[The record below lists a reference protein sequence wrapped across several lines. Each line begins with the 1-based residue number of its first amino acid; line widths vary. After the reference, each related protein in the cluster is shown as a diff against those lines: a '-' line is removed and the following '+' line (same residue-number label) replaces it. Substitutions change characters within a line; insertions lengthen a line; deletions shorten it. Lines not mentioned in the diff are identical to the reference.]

1 MPGALAGLR
10 VIELAN
16 QVPSAFAGLLLS
28 DLGADVIR
36 VDRPGG
42 SSDETID
49 PGSNLMNRGK
59 RSVMLDLKNP
69 AGADVLLRLVARA
82 DVMIEGF
89 RPGVAERLGVGPEH
103 CRARN
108 EQLVYARMTG
118 WGQTGPYAQAP
129 GHDITY
135 IAATGALHAI
145 GSAGGPPQI
154 PLTLLG
160 NFAGGA
166 AYLVIGVLAALRSA
180 HQTGRGQVIDAAQI
194 DGVTH
199 LLAPIHSMLN
209 SGAWEDRRGVNLVDG
224 GAPFYGVYETA
235 DGRYMAVGA
244 VEERFYL
251 ELLAGLGIDEP
262 ACAQYDA
269 THWPELR
276 AQLAAAFLTRS
287 QAQWSEIFGRRA
299 CVSPVLSLREAA
311 DHPQLKHRDTLT
323 LRDGAISPGVAPRL
337 SDAEDGPGKPM
348 AALGADTREVLAE
361 WEIDSAYL
369 PAGGDAG
376 VADEAD
382 PAGQRPLSTRFTA
395 R

>member
-10 VIELAN
+10 VIELAS

-28 DLGADVIR
+28 DLGADVVR

-42 SSDETID
+42 SPDETID
-49 PGSNLMNRGK
+49 PERNAMNRGK
-59 RSVMLDLKNP
+59 RSVVLDLKNR
-69 AGADVLLRLVARA
+69 DEVELLLSLAERA

-89 RPGVAERLGVGPEH
+89 RPGVAERLGIGPEH

-108 EQLVYARMTG
+108 ERLVYARLTG
-118 WGQTGPYAQAP
+118 WGQTGPYAHMP

-180 HQTGRGQVIDAAQI
+180 QQTGLGQVIDAAQI

-199 LLAPIHSMLN
+199 LLAAIHSMLN
-209 SGAWEDRRGVNLVDG
+209 SGAWEDHRGVNLVDG

-235 DGRYMAVGA
+235 DGRHMAVGA

-251 ELLAGLGIDEP
+251 ELLAGLGISEP
-262 ACAQYDA
+262 AGAQHD
-269 THWPELR
+269 TEHWPELH
-276 AQLAAAFLTRS
+276 AQLAAAFLTRT
-287 QAQWSEIFGRRA
+287 QADWTEIIGQRA

-311 DHPQLKHRDTLT
+311 DHPQLKHRGTLM
-323 LRDGAISPGVAPRL
+323 LHDGALSPGVAPRL
-337 SDAEDGPGKPM
+337 SEAEDGPGKPM
-348 AALGADTREVLAE
+348 AALGADTREVLTE
-361 WEIDSAYL
+361 WGIPDSAHL

-376 VADEAD
+376 VADEA
-382 PAGQRPLSTRFTA
+382 
-395 R
+395 